1 MRLMLAFLGL
11 LLLPPTLAEA
21 RSGEHHSIAARH
33 SQGRHRHHKHR
44 RHKRG
49 RKHRHRHHRSAEF

>member
-1 MRLMLAFLGL
+1 MRFVLAFLGL
-11 LLLPPTLAEA
+11 MLLPPTLAEA
-21 RSGEHHSIAARH
+21 RSTDHTIGARH

-49 RKHRHRHHRSAEF
+49 RKHHKRHHRSAEF